1 MSTVPKH
8 RKLQRGRRSA
18 PSSPALIPMPLSPA
32 LKARRRSA
40 SRPIYRRRR
49 SSSSVRSVHLDP
61 LPLPASAS
69 SSSSSFF
76 LDESPFDASDINS
89 IKATLD
95 NTLPVDYFKQDL
107 LSIAIALN
115 IPKWRKIASDSAS
128 LEKLHLVRLSGALT
142 NCIYKVT
149 YGNFYPLLLRIYGS
163 NAGEL
168 IDREKELQILARLS
182 RQNIGPKLLGCFTNG
197 RFEEFLN
204 NSITLTKDQIRDR
217 RVSRMIARRM
227 KQLHYGVPLLPDET
241 SQGPKVWYLIE
252 KWVGLV
258 DKIMTKCNTENQKE
272 FLIVDWPKFKQLIFK
287 YKEWL
292 WSRYGGNAGLN
303 SHLRFCH
310 NDTQYG
316 NLLFYNKY
324 DRLPMDEDDD
334 DDGSLQNGSIIEP
347 EQLPITSDVRK
358 SHDPSISSP
367 KKVDSVEDNLA
378 KRASK
383 LSIGSQTSEVVP
395 LVTDL
400 NFQYDKSLVVIDF
413 EYSGANI
420 PAYDITNHFC
430 EWMYDYTDPEFSY
443 RTNDDK
449 YPTREE
455 IINFLNSYVKY
466 VPGSV
471 TPAGY
476 LNKSASSVG
485 IGAKS
490 SSVVNLKEDRLP
502 PKVVTLYNETIMWRS
517 ASAIFW
523 AIWGIINGGSSF
535 DTPLKKTHTYTELG
549 PRGEKY
555 TITVEPHSAASSLST
570 SPSSQS
576 SLTDESVQASL
587 TDNADDQ
594 FDHLK
599 YVLGKCGVIIGDF
612 IQFGLIKVA
621 DIDPSM
627 RMHIKYLDTEFLRSK
642 H

>member
-1 MSTVPKH
+1 M
-8 RKLQRGRRSA
+8 
-18 PSSPALIPMPLSPA
+18 
-32 LKARRRSA
+32 
-40 SRPIYRRRR
+40 
-49 SSSSVRSVHLDP
+49 
-61 LPLPASAS
+61 
-69 SSSSSFF
+69 
-76 LDESPFDASDINS
+76 
-89 IKATLD
+89 IKVTLD

-107 LSIAIALN
+107 LSIAKALN
-115 IPKWRKIASDSAS
+115 IPKWRKITSDPTS
-128 LEKLHLVRLSGALT
+128 LERLHLVRLSGALT

-149 YGNFYPLLLRIYGS
+149 YKNFYPLLLRIYGS

-227 KQLHYGVPLLPDET
+227 KQLHYGVPLLPDEIAE
-241 SQGPKVWYLIE
+241 GPKVWNLIE
-252 KWVGLV
+252 KWIGLV
-258 DKIMTKCNTENQKE
+258 DRIMAKCNPEDQKN
-272 FLIVDWPKFKQLIFK
+272 FLIVNWSKLKELIYK
-287 YKEWL
+287 YREWL
-292 WSRYGGNAGLN
+292 WSRYGGYAGLN

-324 DRLPMDEDDD
+324 DRLPMDEDEDD
-334 DDGSLQNGSIIEP
+334 ELSVRSGSVQG
-347 EQLPITSDVRK
+347 LPAASEIDK
-358 SHDPSISSP
+358 SHAKSHHLVKP
-367 KKVDSVEDNLA
+367 VAETDSLEDDLA
-378 KRASK
+378 KKTSK
-383 LSIGSQTSEVVP
+383 LSIGGQNSEVVP

-430 EWMYDYTDPEFSY
+430 EWMYDYADPETSY
-443 RTNDDK
+443 KTNDDR
-449 YPTREE
+449 YPTKEE

-471 TPAGY
+471 TPVGY
-476 LNKSASSVG
+476 LNQSASSVG
-485 IGAKS
+485 LGSKS
-490 SSVVNLKEDRLP
+490 SSVINLKGDHLP

-523 AIWGIINGGSSF
+523 TLWGIINGGNSF
-535 DTPLKKTHTYTELG
+535 DTPLKKTHTYTERG

-555 TITVEPHSAASSLST
+555 TITVEPQSADSSLSA
-570 SPSSQS
+570 SPSSHS
-576 SLTDESVQASL
+576 SLTDESMQNAL

-599 YVLGKCGVIIGDF
+599 YVLGKCGVVIGDF
-612 IQFGLIKVA
+612 IQFGLIKIT

-627 RMHIKYLDTEFLRSK
+627 RQYVKYLDTNFLRSK